1 MGQENWRQR
10 IRKENVHAP
19 ASAQFSIRSVC
30 RALDVPKKPCQ
41 VHPDG
46 APETNEEMIEAVRSF
61 GRSHAPNEQFFWP
74 ETAQHDV
81 GWLIQEKSQIP
92 MAQRNT
98 ILAPSKL
105 GFGWRRGSADRRQE
119 CCLSVLP
126 PQPATPSTGHKS
138 QLEAPQGFADCPA
151 GPSDAEKALP
161 WFPGIGQLRRQ
172 RRMQRNWLREVQ
184 AKCPG
189 AEILSL
195 EIPKTKRRSS
205 QRRPSTVPVPPLDTV
220 ERAEVRPLSAVPG
233 ISAGLR
239 VVKNEVLEDKWRRE
253 TPIQLQ
259 KPSTADHEV
268 IASRSVTCREFLR
281 HGPRSQWESQ
291 KPVSA
296 MSSFAHGYTMLWGV
310 NFFST
315 RGSQRR

>member
-1 MGQENWRQR
+1 M
-10 IRKENVHAP
+10 V
-19 ASAQFSIRSVC
+19 
-30 RALDVPKKPCQ
+30 
-41 VHPDG
+41 
-46 APETNEEMIEAVRSF
+46 
-61 GRSHAPNEQFFWP
+61 
-74 ETAQHDV
+74 
-81 GWLIQEKSQIP
+81 
-92 MAQRNT
+92 
-98 ILAPSKL
+98 
-105 GFGWRRGSADRRQE
+105 
-119 CCLSVLP
+119 LSLVVVNH
-126 PQPATPSTGHKS
+126 G
-138 QLEAPQGFADCPA
+138 EGFAACPA

-195 EIPKTKRRSS
+195 EIPKAKRRSS
-205 QRRPSTVPVPPLDTV
+205 QRRPSTVPVPPLETV
-220 ERAEVRPLSAVPG
+220 GSRAEVRPVSAMPG

-239 VVKNEVLEDKWRRE
+239 VVKNEISEDKWRRE
-253 TPIQLQ
+253 TPSQLQ